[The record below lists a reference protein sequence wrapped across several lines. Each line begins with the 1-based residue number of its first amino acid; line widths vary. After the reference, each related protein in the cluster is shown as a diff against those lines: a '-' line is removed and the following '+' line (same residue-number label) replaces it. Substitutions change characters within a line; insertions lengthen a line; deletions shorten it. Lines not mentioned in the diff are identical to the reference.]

1 MATITIN
8 INDGVAKEFREEV
21 MQSIGQRKGALGKAI
36 EEAIKQWLHE
46 KKQKQIAKEMIELME
61 EGIAMGKI
69 KIKSRG
75 ELYER

>member
-8 INDGVAKEFREEV
+8 INDSIAKEFREEV

-36 EEAIKQWLHE
+36 EEALKQWLHE
-46 KKQKQIAKEMIELME
+46 KRQKQIAKEMIELME

-69 KIKSRG
+69 KIKSRS